1 MKLLALG
8 WVAAGLVASV
18 STVSAAT
25 LRLDATSLSPDWA
38 SFEVVFSDTGDGLLQ
53 YEEIT
58 SHTGLLG
65 SDGTLFDF
73 LAGVPTIPDISTVG
87 GPCNQ
92 EPDRWCFVSRE
103 MGLGVTITT
112 DEFTY
117 LISAVS
123 VDEPGLLSLLAI
135 GMGVL
140 VRLRRRETPH

>member
-8 WVAAGLVASV
+8 WIAAGLVASV

-25 LRLDATSLSPDWA
+25 LRLDVTSLSPDWA
-38 SFEVVFSDTGDGLLQ
+38 SFEVVFNDTGDGLLQ

-73 LAGVPTIPDISTVG
+73 LAGVPTIPDISTEG

-92 EPDRWCFVSRE
+92 GPDRWCFVSRE
-103 MGLGVTITT
+103 IGLGVTITT
-112 DEFTY
+112 DEFAY

-135 GMGVL
+135 GMGFF
-140 VRLRRRETPH
+140 VRPRRRKRPH